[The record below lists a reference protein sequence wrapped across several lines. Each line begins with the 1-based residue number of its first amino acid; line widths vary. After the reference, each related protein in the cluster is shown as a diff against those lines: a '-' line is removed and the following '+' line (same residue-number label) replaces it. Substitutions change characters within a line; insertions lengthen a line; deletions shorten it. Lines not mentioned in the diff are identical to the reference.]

1 MEIQAVAAQ
10 QGGPTPGGSNE
21 GPEQIRE
28 RNLPGHLEHPP
39 VDGEEEQQPSETGPG
54 ASNDVMPGP
63 DADDPQLDR
72 ALELLKSWNVFKTVV
87 AQTQP

>member
-1 MEIQAVAAQ
+1 MAAQ
-10 QGGPTPGGSNE
+10 GAAPGATPNAGSNDE
-21 GPEQIRE
+21 GIRE
-28 RNLPGHLEHPP
+28 RNLPGHLEHPAP
-39 VDGEEEQQPSETGPG
+39 DGQEEQPADQG

-63 DADDPQLDR
+63 DAADPQLDR